1 MPVFAAPPGIPGS
14 PDRCSM
20 QCPPRSGRTDRVN
33 EWALG
38 AAASSSPSS
47 ESRYRVASAATSQQR
62 PDSVATPGHPYG
74 VRQPRSVCAVAEATA
89 FGPADTLNS
98 VPGPHRVVA
107 ALCAL
112 TLMTSACTVSPP
124 PAPQSTDTSKITTPP
139 PPKATQIIMAID
151 SIGPGFN
158 SHLLSDQSP
167 VNAAIS
173 SLVLPSS
180 FRPVPDPASPTGS
193 RWELDTTLLE
203 SAVVT
208 NENPFTVTY
217 KIRPEAQWTDNA
229 PIGADDFSY
238 LWRQMVSHPG
248 VVDPAG
254 YDLITGVQSV
264 EGGKTAVVTF
274 SQPYPAWREL
284 FNDILPAHIVKDVP
298 GGFAAGLA
306 RALPVTGGQ
315 FRVEN
320 IDPQRDEILLARNDR
335 YWSAPAKPDQVLF
348 RRGGAT
354 AALADSIRNGDTQVA
369 QVHGGAAAF
378 AQLSAIPDVRTARI
392 VTPRVMQ
399 LTLRAQQAALADS
412 QVRKAILGLVDVD
425 LLASVGAGDD
435 NTVTLAQAQV
445 RSPSDPG
452 YVPTAPPA
460 LTKEAALT
468 LLANAGYQ
476 VEPVETTPPATPGTP
491 APENNRGRVTKDGVP
506 LTLVLGVAANDPT
519 AVAVANTAADQ
530 LRNVGIAASVAALD
544 PVALYGDALINNKVD
559 AVVGWHQAGGD
570 LATALASRYGCPALE
585 ATAVSTAT
593 PGPTSSPS
601 PSPTSNA
608 PVPPPPTTTAT
619 PTTPSPA
626 PESGQLVQAPSNITG
641 ICDRSIQPK
650 IDAALDGTEDIGEVI
665 NAVESRLW
673 NMSTVLPILQD
684 TTIVAAGPS
693 VQNVCL
699 SGAVPVGIVG
709 DAGMWV
715 KAAQ

>member
-1 MPVFAAPPGIPGS
+1 VPTTLRRLS
-14 PDRCSM
+14 
-20 QCPPRSGRTDRVN
+20 
-33 EWALG
+33 
-38 AAASSSPSS
+38 
-47 ESRYRVASAATSQQR
+47 
-62 PDSVATPGHPYG
+62 SVAG
-74 VRQPRSVCAVAEATA
+74 
-89 FGPADTLNS
+89 
-98 VPGPHRVVA
+98 
-107 ALCAL
+107 AL
-112 TLMTSACTVSPP
+112 TSTLLLATACTVSPP
-124 PAPQSTDTSKITTPP
+124 PAPQSTDTTETTTPP
-139 PPKATQIIMAID
+139 PPRATQIIMAID

-158 SHLLSDQSP
+158 PHLLSDQSP

-180 FRPVPDPASPTGS
+180 FRPVPDPKSPTGS
-193 RWELDTTLLE
+193 RWVLDTTLLE
-203 SAVVT
+203 SAEVT
-208 NENPFTVTY
+208 SQNPFTITY

-229 PIGADDFSY
+229 PIGADDFWY
-238 LWRQMVSHPG
+238 LWRQMVSQPG

-264 EGGKTAVVTF
+264 EGGKVAVVTF

-298 GGFAAGLA
+298 GGFAAGLV
-306 RALPVTGGQ
+306 RTLPVTGGQ
-315 FRVEN
+315 FRVET

-335 YWSAPAKPDQVLF
+335 YWSAPAKPDQVLL

-399 LTLRAQQAALADS
+399 LTLRAQQPALADS
-412 QVRKAILGLVDVD
+412 QVRKAILGLLDVD

-452 YVPTAPPA
+452 YVPTAPA
-460 LTKEAALT
+460 AMTKEEALG
-468 LLANAGYQ
+468 LLADSSYQ
-476 VEPVETTPPATPGTP
+476 VQPVESTPPTTPGNP
-491 APENNRGRVTKDGVP
+491 APENNRGRITKDGVP
-506 LTLVLGVAANDPT
+506 LSLVLGVAANDPT
-519 AVAVANTAADQ
+519 SVAVANTAADQ
-530 LRNVGIAASVAALD
+530 LRNVGITASVLALD
-544 PVALYGDALINNKVD
+544 PPALYGDALTNNRVD

-585 ATAVSTAT
+585 ATAVATAPGT
-593 PGPTSSPS
+593 PSPA
-601 PSPTSNA
+601 PSPTDERPA
-608 PVPPPPTTTAT
+608 RPRPTTTPT

-626 PESGQLVQAPSNITG
+626 PESDELVQAPSNITG

-650 IDAALDGTEDIGEVI
+650 IDAALDGREDIADVI
-665 NAVESRLW
+665 AAVEPRLW
-673 NMSTVLPILQD
+673 NMATVLPILQD

-693 VQNVCL
+693 VQNVSL

-715 KAAQ
+715 KAPQ

>member
-1 MPVFAAPPGIPGS
+1 VPTTLRRLS
-14 PDRCSM
+14 
-20 QCPPRSGRTDRVN
+20 
-33 EWALG
+33 
-38 AAASSSPSS
+38 
-47 ESRYRVASAATSQQR
+47 
-62 PDSVATPGHPYG
+62 SVAG
-74 VRQPRSVCAVAEATA
+74 
-89 FGPADTLNS
+89 
-98 VPGPHRVVA
+98 
-107 ALCAL
+107 AL
-112 TLMTSACTVSPP
+112 TSTLLLATACTVSPP
-124 PAPQSTDTSKITTPP
+124 PAPQSTDTTETTTPP
-139 PPKATQIIMAID
+139 PPRATQIIMAID

-158 SHLLSDQSP
+158 PHLLSDQSP

-180 FRPVPDPASPTGS
+180 FRPVPDPKSPTGS

-203 SAVVT
+203 SAEVT
-208 NENPFTVTY
+208 SQNPFTITY

-229 PIGADDFSY
+229 PIGADDFWY
-238 LWRQMVSHPG
+238 LWRQMVSRPG

-264 EGGKTAVVTF
+264 EGGKVAVVTF

-298 GGFAAGLA
+298 GGFAAGLV
-306 RALPVTGGQ
+306 RTLPVTGGQ
-315 FRVEN
+315 FRVET

-335 YWSAPAKPDQVLF
+335 YWSAPAKPDQVLL
-348 RRGGAT
+348 RRGGPT

-399 LTLRAQQAALADS
+399 LTLRAQQPTLADS
-412 QVRKAILGLVDVD
+412 QVRKAILGLLDVD

-452 YVPTAPPA
+452 YVPTAPAAMTIQYA
-460 LTKEAALT
+460 LG
-468 LLANAGYQ
+468 LLADSGYQ
-476 VEPVETTPPATPGTP
+476 VQPVESTPPTTPGNP
-491 APENNRGRVTKDGVP
+491 APENNRGRITKDGVP
-506 LTLVLGVAANDPT
+506 LSLVLGVAANDPT
-519 AVAVANTAADQ
+519 SVAVANTAADQ
-530 LRNVGIAASVAALD
+530 LRNVGITASVLALD
-544 PVALYGDALINNKVD
+544 PPALYGDALTNNRVD

-585 ATAVSTAT
+585 ATAVATAPGT
-593 PGPTSSPS
+593 PSPA
-601 PSPTSNA
+601 PSPTDERPA
-608 PVPPPPTTTAT
+608 RPRPTTTPT

-626 PESGQLVQAPSNITG
+626 PESDELVQAPSNITG
-641 ICDRSIQPK
+641 ICDRSIQPN
-650 IDAALDGTEDIGEVI
+650 IDAALDGREDIADVI
-665 NAVESRLW
+665 TAVEPRLW
-673 NMSTVLPILQD
+673 NMATVLPILQD

-693 VQNVCL
+693 VQNVSL

-715 KAAQ
+715 KAPQ

>member
-1 MPVFAAPPGIPGS
+1 VLS
-14 PDRCSM
+14 
-20 QCPPRSGRTDRVN
+20 
-33 EWALG
+33 
-38 AAASSSPSS
+38 
-47 ESRYRVASAATSQQR
+47 
-62 PDSVATPGHPYG
+62 
-74 VRQPRSVCAVAEATA
+74 
-89 FGPADTLNS
+89 
-98 VPGPHRVVA
+98 
-107 ALCAL
+107 AL
-112 TLMTSACTVSPP
+112 TLVVSGCTVSPP
-124 PAPQSTDTSKITTPP
+124 PAPQSTNTSKITTPP
-139 PPKATQIIMAID
+139 PPRAMQVIMAID

-158 SHLLSDQSP
+158 PHLLSDQSP

-180 FRPVPDPASPTGS
+180 FRPVADPASPTGS

-203 SAVVT
+203 SAEVT
-208 NENPFTVTY
+208 SQSPFTVTY

-229 PIGADDFSY
+229 PIGADDFWY
-238 LWRQMVSHPG
+238 LWRQMVSQPG

-284 FNDILPAHIVKDVP
+284 FNNILPAHIVKDVP

-315 FRVEN
+315 FRVES

-335 YWSAPAKPDQVLF
+335 YWSEPAKPDQVLF
-348 RRGGAT
+348 RRGGAA

-399 LTLRAQQAALADS
+399 LTLRAQQPALADS
-412 QVRKAILGLVDVD
+412 QVRKAILGLLDVD

-452 YVPTAPPA
+452 YVSTAPQA
-460 LTKEAALT
+460 MTKEGALT
-468 LLANAGYQ
+468 LLANSGYQ
-476 VEPVETTPPATPGTP
+476 VEPVDESRPPTPGTP
-491 APENNRGRVTKDGVP
+491 APENDRGRITKDGVP
-506 LTLVLGVAANDPT
+506 LSLVLGVAVNDPA

-530 LRNVGIAASVAALD
+530 LRNVGIAASVSALD
-544 PVALYGDALINNKVD
+544 PVVLYSDALVNNKVD

-570 LATALASRYGCPALE
+570 LATALAARYGCPALE
-585 ATAVSTAT
+585 ATAVSTTTAAT
-593 PGPTSSPS
+593 TSSPP
-601 PSPTSNA
+601 PSPTTTRT
-608 PVPPPPTTTAT
+608 PTTIRTPTTTAT

-641 ICDRSIQPK
+641 ICDHSIQPK
-650 IDAALDGTEDIGEVI
+650 IDAALAGTEDIGEVI
-665 NAVESRLW
+665 NAVEPRLW

-693 VQNVCL
+693 VQNVSL

-709 DAGMWV
+709 DAGKWV
-715 KAAQ
+715 KTPQ

>member
-1 MPVFAAPPGIPGS
+1 VPTTLRRLS
-14 PDRCSM
+14 
-20 QCPPRSGRTDRVN
+20 
-33 EWALG
+33 
-38 AAASSSPSS
+38 
-47 ESRYRVASAATSQQR
+47 
-62 PDSVATPGHPYG
+62 
-74 VRQPRSVCAVAEATA
+74 AVA
-89 FGPADTLNS
+89 G
-98 VPGPHRVVA
+98 
-107 ALCAL
+107 AL
-112 TLMTSACTVSPP
+112 TSALVLGTACTVSPP
-124 PAPQSTDTSKITTPP
+124 PAPESTDTTETPP
-139 PPKATQIIMAID
+139 PPPPRAMQIIMAID

-158 SHLLSDQSP
+158 PHLLSDQSP

-180 FRPVPDPASPTGS
+180 FRPVPDPNSPTGS
-193 RWELDTTLLE
+193 RWQLDTTLLE

-208 NENPFTVTY
+208 NENPFTITY

-229 PIGADDFSY
+229 PVGADDFWY
-238 LWRQMVSHPG
+238 LWRQMVSQPG

-264 EGGKTAVVTF
+264 EGGKVAVVTF

-284 FNDILPAHIVKDVP
+284 FNNILPAHIVKDVP
-298 GGFAAGLA
+298 GGFAAGLV

-320 IDPQRDEILLARNDR
+320 IDPQRDEILLFRNDR
-335 YWSAPAKPDQVLF
+335 YWSAPARPDQVLL

-399 LTLRAQQAALADS
+399 LTLRAQQPKLADS
-412 QVRKAILGLVDVD
+412 QVRKAILGLLDVD

-460 LTKEAALT
+460 MTTRGALG
-468 LLANAGYQ
+468 LLADAGYQ
-476 VEPVETTPPATPGTP
+476 VEPVETSPPPTPGNP
-491 APENNRGRVTKDGVP
+491 APENNRGRITKDGVP

-519 AVAVANTAADQ
+519 SVAVANTAADQ
-530 LRNVGIAASVAALD
+530 LRNVGITASVAALD
-544 PVALYGDALINNKVD
+544 PVALYGDALTNNRVD

-593 PGPTSSPS
+593 PGTPS
-601 PSPTSNA
+601 PSPTPA
-608 PVPPPPTTTAT
+608 PTGRTPVPAPTTTPT
-619 PTTPSPA
+619 PTTPSPSPDGA
-626 PESGQLVQAPSNITG
+626 LVQAPSNITG
-641 ICDRSIQPK
+641 ICDRSIQPN
-650 IDAALDGTEDIGEVI
+650 IDAALDGSKDIDDVI
-665 NAVESRLW
+665 NVVEPRLW

-693 VQNVCL
+693 VQNVSL

-709 DAGMWV
+709 DAAKWV
-715 KAAQ
+715 KTPQ